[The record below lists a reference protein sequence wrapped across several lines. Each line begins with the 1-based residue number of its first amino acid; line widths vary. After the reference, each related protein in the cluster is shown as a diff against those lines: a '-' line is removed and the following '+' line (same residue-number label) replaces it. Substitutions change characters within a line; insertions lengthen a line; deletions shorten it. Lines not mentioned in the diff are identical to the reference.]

1 MRSQQESL
9 TVVYSNHERTP
20 KVQTA
25 TAYLETLNPEQRR
38 AVEHGAAGG
47 LAAPPLLVIA
57 GAGSGKTN
65 TLAHR
70 VAHLIVQG
78 ADPRRILLMTFSR
91 RAASEMTKRVER
103 IARKVLGDNAGIMTD
118 ALTWAGTYHGI
129 GARLLREYAEQIGLD
144 PAFTIHDR
152 EDSADLMNLVRHE
165 KGFSKTESRFP
176 TKGTC
181 LSIYSRCVNAEMPIE
196 QVIGTSYPWCA
207 GWAAE
212 LKELFAAYVEAKQK
226 QNVLDYDDLLLYWAQ
241 MVGDAGLADDIGGRF
256 DHVLVDEYQDTNRLQ
271 SSILLALK
279 PGGRGLTV
287 VGDDAQSIYSFRA
300 ATVRNILDFPDQF
313 SPPAN
318 IITLDRNYRSTQ
330 TILAAA
336 NGVIGLAKER
346 FTKNLWTER
355 TSGAKPQLVT
365 VRDEA
370 DQARFIV
377 ERILENRESGTL
389 LKEQAVLFRTSSHS
403 GPLEIELTRR
413 NIPFVKFGGL
423 KFLDAAHI
431 KDMLA
436 LLRFVENPRDRV
448 AGFRLLHL
456 LPGIGSATAQRVL
469 DRMAE
474 AADPIAA
481 LAGIPTPPRAGD
493 DWKGFVETLGNLRY
507 SEWPVD
513 LERARLWYEPHLDR
527 IHEDAETR
535 RADLLQLEQIASGY
549 PSRER
554 FLTELTLDPPD
565 ATSDQAGVPLLDED
579 YLILSTIHSAKGQE
593 WKSVYLL
600 NVVDGCMPSDLGAGT
615 SAEIEEERRLLYVAM
630 TRAKDDLHLVVPQR
644 FFVHGQHAQGD
655 RHLYASR
662 TRFIPEK
669 LLGLFER
676 TAWPIV
682 PAGTAARTPGQGP
695 KGGYRRPHA
704 GNVAVAGRYRNEIT
718 RRNGRR
724 ICLFASDSGGLPG
737 KGSSRVGRRHLHHG
751 SRWRQGTREDLR
763 NRRTRT
769 RASWLRTGRRR
780 AVEHD
785 RGQDGP
791 LPASG

>member
-1 MRSQQESL
+1 MPAAAS
-9 TVVYSNHERTP
+9 
-20 KVQTA
+20 
-25 TAYLETLNPEQRR
+25 YLESLNPEQRR
-38 AVEHGAAGG
+38 AVEHGVVPERDGRPAS
-47 LAAPPLLVIA
+47 PLLVIA

-70 VAHLIVQG
+70 VAHLIVNG

-91 RAASEMTKRVER
+91 RAAAEMSKRVER
-103 IARKVLGDNAGIMTD
+103 IARKVLGDKAGVMTD
-118 ALTWAGTYHGI
+118 ALQWAGTFHGI
-129 GARLLREYAEQIGLD
+129 GARLLRDYSDQIGLD

-152 EDSADLMNLVRHE
+152 DDSADLINLIRHDL
-165 KGFSKTESRFP
+165 GFSKTASRFP

-181 LSIYSRCVNAEMPIE
+181 LSIYSRCVNAEAPIE
-196 QVIGTSYPWCA
+196 QVLGGSFPWCA

-212 LKELFAAYVEAKQK
+212 LKQLFAAYVEAKQK

-241 MVGDAGLADDIGGRF
+241 TMNDPGLAQDIGGRF

-279 PGGRGLTV
+279 PGGHGLTV

-300 ATVRNILDFPDQF
+300 ATVRNILDFPGEF
-313 SPPAN
+313 SPPAD

-336 NGVIGLAKER
+336 NGVIELARER
-346 FTKNLWTER
+346 FTKNLWTDR
-355 TSGAKPQLVT
+355 TSGIKPRLVT
-365 VRDEA
+365 TRDEA
-370 DQARFIV
+370 DQARCIV
-377 ERILENRESGTL
+377 ERVLENRESGTL
-389 LKEQAVLFRTSSHS
+389 LKQQAVLFRTSSHS

-448 AGFRLLHL
+448 AGFRLMHL
-456 LPGIGSATAQRVL
+456 IPGVGPASAQKVL
-469 DRMAE
+469 DIMAG

-481 LAGIPTPPRAGD
+481 LRLAPAPPRAGD
-493 DWKGFVETLGNLRY
+493 DWAHFIGAIADING
-507 SEWPVD
+507 SEWPAD
-513 LERARLWYEPHLDR
+513 IERARLWYEPHLDR

-535 RADLLQLEQIASGY
+535 RADLIQLEQIASGY

-593 WKSVYLL
+593 WKSVYVL

-615 SAEIEEERRLLYVAM
+615 SAELEEERRLLYVAM
-630 TRAKDDLHLVVPQR
+630 TRAKDDLHLMVPQR
-644 FFVHGQHAQGD
+644 FFTHGQSAQGD
-655 RHLYASR
+655 RHVYASR
-662 TRFIPEK
+662 TRFIPDR
-669 LLGLFER
+669 LLNLFEK
-676 TAWPIV
+676 TVWPL
-682 PAGTAARTPGQGP
+682 AATGAAARSASSGP
-695 KGGYRRPHA
+695 
-704 GNVAVAGRYRNEIT
+704 
-718 RRNGRR
+718 R
-724 ICLFASDSGGLPG
+724 ID
-737 KGSSRVGRRHLHHG
+737 VGARMRG
-751 SRWRQGTREDLR
+751 MWR
-763 NRRTRT
+763 
-769 RASWLRTGRRR
+769 
-780 AVEHD
+780 
-785 RGQDGP
+785 
-791 LPASG
+791 

>member
-1 MRSQQESL
+1 M
-9 TVVYSNHERTP
+9 
-20 KVQTA
+20 QTA
-25 TAYLETLNPEQRR
+25 SDYLQTLNPEQRR

-47 LAAPPLLVIA
+47 FAASPLLVIA

-91 RAASEMTKRVER
+91 RAAFEMTKRVER
-103 IARKVLGDNAGIMTD
+103 IARKVMGDNAGVMTD

-165 KGFSKTESRFP
+165 AGFSKTESRFP

-181 LSIYSRCVNAEMPIE
+181 LSIYSRCVNAEMQIE
-196 QVIGTSYPWCA
+196 QVIGASYPWCS

-241 MVGDAGLADDIGGRF
+241 MVADPGLADDIGGRF

-313 SPPAN
+313 SPPAH

-330 TILAAA
+330 TVLAAA

-355 TSGAKPQLVT
+355 TSTAKPQLVT

-377 ERILENRESGTL
+377 ERILEHRESGTL

-456 LPGIGSATAQRVL
+456 LRGIGSATAQRVL

-493 DWKGFVETLGNLRY
+493 DWTGFVETLGNLRY

-644 FFVHGQHAQGD
+644 FFVRGQHAQGD

-676 TAWPIV
+676 TSWPIV
-682 PAGTAARTPGQGP
+682 SADAAARAASQGP
-695 KGGYRRPHA
+695 K
-704 GNVAVAGRYRNEIT
+704 
-718 RRNGRR
+718 
-724 ICLFASDSGGLPG
+724 LD
-737 KGSSRVGRRHLHHG
+737 VGARMRG
-751 SRWRQGTREDLR
+751 MWR
-763 NRRTRT
+763 
-769 RASWLRTGRRR
+769 
-780 AVEHD
+780 
-785 RGQDGP
+785 
-791 LPASG
+791 